1 LAISCPSLCLRNNP
15 TQEQK
20 TPAFPVPGGLEFII
34 VPQGS
39 AGDIMAD
46 LNGHAARVSD
56 AHVLSVIVVN
66 KKPTLPPRKDSRD
79 D

>member
-1 LAISCPSLCLRNNP
+1 
-15 TQEQK
+15 
-20 TPAFPVPGGLEFII
+20 LEFII

-56 AHVLSVIVVN
+56 AHMGGQTRHVLSVIVVN